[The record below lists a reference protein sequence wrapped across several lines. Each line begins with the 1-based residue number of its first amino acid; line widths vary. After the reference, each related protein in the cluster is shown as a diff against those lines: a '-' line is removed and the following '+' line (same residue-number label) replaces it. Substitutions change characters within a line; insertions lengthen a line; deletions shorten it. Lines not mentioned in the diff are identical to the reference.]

1 VNNHEAVGFVRLTL
15 SQKKGI
21 HAACRGLVELARAN
35 RSRDDISVLV
45 IELRSYQ
52 ASSGLIE

>member
-1 VNNHEAVGFVRLTL
+1 MDNQEAVEFVRLTL

-45 IELRSYQ
+45 VELCSYQ
-52 ASSGLIE
+52 ASGLI